1 MQFSL
6 EQVPWM
12 PSPPLAPISASLD
25 LAYLRSMTLGDVRLE
40 REVLE
45 LFKAQTRDLI
55 ARLAAQPANARELA
69 HTLKGSA
76 RAIGAFEVGEAA
88 LALEDAMRERKYV
101 KASFKALETCVA
113 EAFAAI
119 DAVLANSN

>member
-1 MQFSL
+1 
-6 EQVPWM
+6 
-12 PSPPLAPISASLD
+12 
-25 LAYLRSMTLGDVRLE
+25 MTLGDARLE

-55 ARLAAQPANARELA
+55 ARLVSQPADARELA

-88 LALEDAMRERKYV
+88 FAFEDALHARRRV
-101 KASFKALETCVA
+101 KVTFKALETCVA
-113 EAFAAI
+113 EAFATI